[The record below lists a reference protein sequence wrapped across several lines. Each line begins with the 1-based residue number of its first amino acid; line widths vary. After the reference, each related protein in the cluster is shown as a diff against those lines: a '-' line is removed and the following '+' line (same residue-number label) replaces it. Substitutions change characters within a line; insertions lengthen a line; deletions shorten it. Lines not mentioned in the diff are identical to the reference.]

1 MAIDKL
7 TPQYLNQD
15 DDERIIQPFEMV
27 DALNIRV
34 SHEDDGDAGV
44 IKNVEGNQSVA
55 AKSSAD
61 TIPSTGLNKVIGA
74 VSSEAHRAIYFFLY
88 NGNGNHGIYKFE
100 AAPESDGSDSYSKV
114 YESSDLNFGLQT
126 YVSADLI
133 VNQEGEHLLYFTDD
147 RNEPRKLN
155 ATKALSNTYASEFT
169 SGTEYEKNLF
179 LTVCKQPP
187 LEPLTHRF
195 INNDSVRRNQL
206 GNKLFQF
213 AYQYVYDD
221 GEVSALSPYS
231 KIAVSPTH
239 VAFNSAQREIYEN
252 RNNELE
258 LTVKCSVGPVEKIR
272 IFARE
277 GDTGFFHRIEE
288 IDNDRLQE
296 SLIVKFRNDGLYFPL
311 DEDSST
317 KLFDAVPRKAAT
329 QTFSNSR
336 LFYGNY
342 VEGFDNVE
350 TDSIQYPVYNV
361 VEEPTTIDAEERTRF
376 NAQLANATPS
386 EEQKSNYYPVGLA
399 VGGIWD
405 DQAPIGANENP
416 ASADATMV
424 LSPNNAF
431 EDVQQ
436 SFSGKPIGFKIDTS
450 GIPSTGVT
458 AAASLN
464 LNYYIVG
471 ESIGISQTTEYTTT
485 GASYNY
491 ERNSFDIPITL
502 FVGAEELSNVPS
514 HISVLNPTKYSRT
527 THDDG
532 DSTSYQTPQFNR
544 HRWGGINGL
553 DITGSLE
560 INETIDIDAG
570 TSKSDIVDLIL
581 ERINGL
587 DAIPVGVRSRTKKAG
602 LINNEYLPF
611 QGQVGG
617 AHLGAIV
624 HALDSSGDSSGI
636 SSSTEI
642 SQNCYQPTGETGTE
656 HTNWIFIEWDGSFT
670 MKPDAFYSASNDA
683 VMVRFQTVRVDL
695 DAKSAFAAGAD
706 VTQGLSDSAV
716 RSISSM
722 IALGSSA
729 FQPPSASQGGHV
741 YSQNAINCGIHTG
754 EVTSN
759 NGGLPLRDIQGTNG
773 VEFATAISGMRVE
786 GIGMIVPQV
795 DDVERTKSFKSG
807 ATHEF
812 GVVYYDDRNRS
823 SGVQKLGTVE
833 TAHMGHHT
841 RNGRHGSTS
850 IDLRLL
856 HQPPNWAH
864 RWAPVYSKNNTYES
878 FLQFTVSEALLPNL
892 SLFRDI
898 LSPAGI
904 GEEEDSLKNSRIINT
919 SLGDDIRSTIFLS
932 MRSLEGKN
940 NSYKEFKGGEISYQ
954 YKEGDILR
962 IISYVN
968 PTGNTVYPQNKEF
981 KITGYHYYQDDEAN
995 PLEVQLPSVG
1005 DLNDDESEDKDDAYR
1020 RTGWFLSIRDNNYN
1034 YFKRSDVEL
1043 ARDFFSQ
1050 HCVVEILTQKKEQE
1064 DPVFFEIGESY
1075 PVVNING
1082 QRTHGGD
1089 RSNTSVS
1096 GFDCTIIDSNHFES
1110 LERLFI
1116 GDRVTFDDADDIAT
1130 PNSNGYAFVSG
1141 VIPLPQGFR
1150 YYVSDNDS
1158 FSTATYNAVYDDCS
1172 LDNSPENAN
1181 GCFPGVVNIK
1191 DGDVYV
1197 RQREML
1203 VNPEIPYTVLGGS
1216 QSARRFNPGV
1226 PREQDYKTFTIESP
1240 RASDFFDSKYTSAG
1254 RAHIETPEQQRI
1266 RRFSSITY
1274 SDPLA
1279 FDSNVLGLSS
1289 FNPSKF
1295 PYTDM
1300 PSQHGAVTAIEDG
1313 NESLTVLQESK
1324 VSFVPINRNILK
1336 MGDNNSLVSS
1346 NDVMGTPTFLAG
1358 TYGPGKCIEGVVN
1371 RFGVIY
1377 FSDPNSGVVCS
1388 VSSNGVLPIS
1398 SAKMES
1404 YFETLFAGLSNSV
1417 SRPRIPSGFDP
1428 ENTEFVV
1435 TTSPIDFVKLVIDS
1449 STVGYAE
1456 AAADEADQDDI
1467 FVNPIFGNSLLLR
1480 WDNDPLE
1487 WDESAWT
1494 GDCIPKW
1501 DNLHHG
1507 IIYFDRISQGNGC
1520 YLALEFEDDDR
1531 ETDLRIDTINE
1542 GAAYRGSALISLVDY
1557 SVTFCDNVVDTS
1569 DGTSEAL
1576 TIESVTDPGNS
1587 TIAWSPTAE
1596 KWLTFYSFVPEMYAN
1611 IQNKFFSFKDGQMW
1625 EHNKLATRNRFYGTD
1640 YDSKIEI
1647 ISKGNPS
1654 SVKAY
1659 KAISLEG
1666 DSKWKTTL
1674 SNAKQRAAVIEAAHY
1689 NEKEGMY
1696 YANVPRVND
1705 ANVQDANDFEFGES
1719 SYRFVGK
1726 VDSVDSENNTITFTT
1741 IINDAPVITGS
1752 GIMYRIRSG
1761 DTHWTAVGGD
1771 LKITS
1776 VDSRTKVS
1784 TNSDPSSLVQA
1795 GDLLANA
1802 YGSGVSGDVLRGYYA
1817 KVKLENNESTSNE
1830 LYAVNLVYD
1839 PSGLHNEGGQPNN
1852 Q

>member
-34 SHEDDGDAGV
+34 SHEEDGDAGV

-100 AAPESDGSDSYSKV
+100 ATPESDGSDSYSKV

-133 VNQEGEHLLYFTDD
+133 VNQEGEHLLYFTDN

-195 INNDSVRRNQL
+195 LSNPAVKRNQL
-206 GNKLFQF
+206 SNKLFQF

-252 RNNELE
+252 RNNEIE

-277 GDTGFFHRIEE
+277 GNNGFFHRIEE
-288 IDNDRLQE
+288 IDNDRLQD
-296 SLIVKFRNDGLYFPL
+296 SLVVKFRNDGLYIQL
-311 DEDSST
+311 DEDSAN
-317 KLFDAVPRKAAT
+317 KPFDAVPRRAAT
-329 QTFSNSR
+329 QAFSNSR
-336 LFYGNY
+336 LFYSNY
-342 VEGFDNVE
+342 IEGFDNID
-350 TDSIQYPVYNV
+350 TDSFQYPVY
-361 VEEPTTIDAEERTRF
+361 EAIPTPATLEAEERTRF
-376 NAQLANATPS
+376 NVDHVPNFYNHEGV
-386 EEQKSNYYPVGLA
+386 EEYIPVALA
-399 VGGIWD
+399 VGGCFENLSTEGNHPNT
-405 DQAPIGANENP
+405 QGLVTTSNTSSVFAPAG
-416 ASADATMV
+416 T
-424 LSPNNAF
+424 F

-450 GIPSTGVT
+450 GIPSSGVN
-458 AAASLN
+458 AASSIV

-471 ESIGISQTTEYTTT
+471 DSIGISQTTQYTTT
-485 GASYNY
+485 GSSYNY
-491 ERNSFDIPITL
+491 ERNSFDVDIAL
-502 FVGAEELSNVPS
+502 FANGVELDNVPS
-514 HISVLNPTKYSRT
+514 QISVLNPAKYSRT
-527 THDDG
+527 
-532 DSTSYQTPQFNR
+532 SYNADNNYQSPEHNR
-544 HRWGGINGL
+544 QRWGSLNGL
-553 DITGSLE
+553 DIKGSFE
-560 INETIDIDAG
+560 INETIEVAAN
-570 TSKSDIVDLIL
+570 TSKDDIITAIL
-581 ERINGL
+581 DRINGL
-587 DAIPVGVRSRTKKAG
+587 AAIPVAVGSKMTPVSDIATAWANAVNRPSSQHTASIYWAASNGLSSDTKVS
-602 LINNEYLPF
+602 N
-611 QGQVGG
+611 
-617 AHLGAIV
+617 
-624 HALDSSGDSSGI
+624 
-636 SSSTEI
+636 
-642 SQNCYQPTGETGTE
+642 NCYQAPGLQGGE
-656 HTNWIFIEWDGSFT
+656 HLNWIFIEWDGAFS
-670 MKPDAFYSASNDA
+670 MKPDAFYSGANDA
-683 VMVRFQTVRVDL
+683 VMVRFQTERVDL
-695 DAKSAFAAGAD
+695 DAVSAFTAGTTFAGGYNLGA
-706 VTQGLSDSAV
+706 VGTQMFSGVSTWQTNSSTQGQSY
-716 RSISSM
+716 
-722 IALGSSA
+722 
-729 FQPPSASQGGHV
+729 PSGNIQ
-741 YSQNAINCGIHTG
+741 CGIHTG
-754 EVTSN
+754 EITSN
-759 NGGLPLRDIQGTNG
+759 NGGLPLRDIQGSGG

-786 GIGMIVPQV
+786 GIGQIIPQE
-795 DDVERTKSFKSG
+795 DDVEKTKSFKSG

-812 GVVYYDDRNRS
+812 GIVYFDDRNRA

-833 TAHMGHHT
+833 TSHMGHHT
-841 RNGRHGSTS
+841 RNGRHGSTA
-850 IDLRLL
+850 IDLRLM
-856 HQPPNWAH
+856 HRPPNWAH
-864 RWAPVYSKNNTYES
+864 RWSPVYSTNNTYES

-898 LSPAGI
+898 LSPVGI
-904 GEEEDSLKNSRIINT
+904 DEDDDSLKNSRIINT

-940 NSYKEFKGGEISYQ
+940 NSYKEFKGGEISYE

-962 IISYVN
+962 IVSYVN
-968 PTGNTVYPQNKEF
+968 PTGTTVYPQDKEF
-981 KITGYHYYQDDEAN
+981 KITGYHYYLDDESN
-995 PLEVQLPSVG
+995 PLEVQLQSLG
-1005 DLNDDESEDKDDAYR
+1005 DDQDDESVEKDNTYR
-1020 RTGWFLSIRDNNYN
+1020 RTGWFLSIRDNDYS
-1034 YFKRSDVEL
+1034 YFKRSDVEF
-1043 ARDFFSQ
+1043 ARDFFGQ
-1050 HCVVEILTQKKEQE
+1050 HCVVEILRPKKEQE
-1064 DPVFFEIGESY
+1064 NPVFYEIGESY
-1075 PVVNING
+1075 PIVTANG
-1082 QRTHGGD
+1082 ERTHGGD

-1096 GFDCTIIDSNHFES
+1096 GFDCTIINQNNFES
-1110 LERLFI
+1110 SERLYI
-1116 GDRVTFDDADDIAT
+1116 GDKVTFDDADDIAT
-1130 PNSNGYAFVSG
+1130 PNSNGYAFVAG
-1141 VIPLPQGFR
+1141 VAPLPDKFR
-1150 YYVSDNDS
+1150 YYVSDTDA
-1158 FSTATYNAVYDDCS
+1158 FSTATFGAVYDDCS
-1172 LDNSPENAN
+1172 LDNSPENTN
-1181 GCFPGVVNIK
+1181 GCFPGVVTLR

-1197 RQREML
+1197 RNREML
-1203 VNPEIPYTVLGGS
+1203 VNPNIPYTVLGGS
-1216 QSARRFNPGV
+1216 QSARRFNPAA
-1226 PREQDYKTFTIESP
+1226 PREQDYKTFTIEDS
-1240 RASDFFDSKYTSAG
+1240 RASDFFDSESTSIG
-1254 RAHIETPEQQRI
+1254 RVHIETPDQQRI

-1279 FDSNVLGLSS
+1279 FDSSVLGLSS
-1289 FNPSKF
+1289 FNPAKF

-1336 MGDNNSLVSS
+1336 MGEDNSLVSS

-1428 ENTEFVV
+1428 ENTEFIV
-1435 TTSPIDFVKLVIDS
+1435 TSEPIDFVKLVVDS

-1456 AAADEADQDDI
+1456 AAPDDADQDDI
-1467 FVNPIFGNSLLLR
+1467 FVNPIFGNALLLR

-1487 WDESAWT
+1487 WDETAWT

-1501 DNLHHG
+1501 DNLHQG
-1507 IIYFDRISQGNGC
+1507 IIYFDRINQGNGC

-1576 TIESVTDPGNS
+1576 SVESITDPDNS

-1596 KWLTFYSFVPEMYAN
+1596 KWLTFYSFIPEMYAN

-1625 EHNKLATRNRFYGTD
+1625 QHNKLATRNRFYGTD

-1674 SNAKQRAAVIEAAHY
+1674 SNAKQRAAVIQADHY
-1689 NEKEGMY
+1689 KEKEGMY

-1705 ANVQDANDFEFGES
+1705 NNVEDSNEFELAES
-1719 SYRFVGK
+1719 SFRFVGK
-1726 VDSVDSENNTITFTT
+1726 VDSVDGDNNTITFTT
-1741 IINDAPVITGS
+1741 IINDAPVISGS
-1752 GIMYRIRSG
+1752 GVLYRIRSG
-1761 DTHWTAVGGD
+1761 DTNWTAVGGD
-1771 LKITS
+1771 LKITA